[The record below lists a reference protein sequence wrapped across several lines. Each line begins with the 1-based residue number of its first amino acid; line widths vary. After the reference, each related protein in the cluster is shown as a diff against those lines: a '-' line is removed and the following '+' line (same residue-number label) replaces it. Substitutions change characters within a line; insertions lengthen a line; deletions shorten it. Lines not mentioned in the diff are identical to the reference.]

1 MSLEKNVMTKM
12 KEAMKAK
19 DTVALESYR
28 AIKTAIT
35 MAKTE
40 SGSSTELSAD
50 KELQL
55 LQKLV
60 KQRKDAAQ
68 LYLDQNRSDLADPE
82 LAQAKVI
89 EQFLPAQLSPEE
101 LEAKVVEIIENL
113 GASSM
118 KDMGKVMGAA
128 SKTLG
133 GAADGKS
140 ISTVVKKL
148 LNS

>member
-101 LEAKVVEIIENL
+101 LEAKVAEIIENL
-113 GASSM
+113 GASTM

-133 GAADGKS
+133 GSADGKS

>member
-101 LEAKVVEIIENL
+101 LEAKVAEIIENL
-113 GASSM
+113 GASTM
-118 KDMGKVMGAA
+118 KDMGKVMGVA

-133 GAADGKS
+133 GSADGKS